1 MYLSNIKIKNF
12 RLFSSIKLT
21 LNPGLNVIAG
31 ENNSGKTA
39 LIDAIRLALDTNSAE
54 WNRVKEDDFNSASN
68 EFSIELEFDGI
79 TVEQASIFVEHL
91 THKNTSGEERSSVL
105 HVKLSAKLTNNI
117 RRGNRFINTEF
128 RSGLDGSG
136 PQIERGI
143 RDYLSATYLKPL
155 RDAEQELSSGR
166 SSRLAQILAS
176 KRELRP
182 DTDDF
187 KALLEVFI
195 QASGSFKDNSSI
207 IRNQDDIA
215 SLVKKLSF
223 KNTPF
228 KPSIQMTGDKPFSE
242 MNETEKARS
251 FSDILERLNL
261 VLDTD
266 KPRQGL
272 GYNNILFMATELLL
286 LKQEEGQFPL
296 LLIEE
301 PEAHLHPQL
310 QMKFLQYLKNWQAEG
325 DELGPQIFLTT
336 HSPNLASKAPLESV
350 IIMNEGTAF
359 PLRKGE
365 TLLEDDDYV
374 FLEKFLD
381 VTKANLFFARGILI
395 VEGDAEAILLPTIAE
410 LLGRNLEDYG
420 VSIVNVGSTAFARFA
435 KIFLRKNNDDDSPVM
450 PMKVAVLRDLDLWP
464 ASAEKTGG
472 NPHGFKEKKEPNE
485 KGHGG
490 NLAYWLDPTKADQVP
505 SKIEALQK
513 GIHEQNVR
521 VQVSDE
527 WTFEY
532 CLIKSGLHSEIATSL
547 NCELADFPEDP
558 EGRAV
563 ALYNEIESSSK
574 KTELAYSLSS
584 ELTRNYSRQGGAD
597 MLRSRLPSYILEAID
612 HVTEEHSDANVPS
625 EAPVA
630 PAVMAAAAEDGSDVY
645 SGSED
650 HDG

>member
-12 RLFSSIKLT
+12 RLFSSLKLK
-21 LNPGLNVIAG
+21 LNPRLNVIAG

-91 THKNTSGEERSSVL
+91 THIKTSSDERSSVL
-105 HVKLSAKLTNNI
+105 HVKLSATLSNNL
-117 RRGNRFINTEF
+117 RRGTRLIKTEF
-128 RSGLDGSG
+128 RSGLGGSG
-136 PQIERGI
+136 PQIEREI

-176 KRELRP
+176 KKELRP
-182 DTDDF
+182 ETKDF

-195 QASGSFKDNSSI
+195 NASGDFKGNSSI
-207 IRNQDDIA
+207 TRNQADIA
-215 SLVKKLSF
+215 ELVEKLSF

-286 LKQEEGQFPL
+286 LEQEEGQFPL

-310 QMKFLQYLKNWQAEG
+310 QMKFLQYLNNWKPE
-325 DELGPQIFLTT
+325 DDKWGPQIFLTT
-336 HSPNLASKAPLESV
+336 HSPNLASKAPLESI
-350 IIMNEGTAF
+350 IIMNEGKAF

-365 TLLEDDDYV
+365 TLLEDGDYV

-381 VTKANLFFARGILI
+381 VTKANLFFARGIII

-410 LLGRNLEDYG
+410 LIGRNLEDYG

-435 KIFLRKNNDDDSPVM
+435 KIFLRTNIGEDSPVI
-450 PMKVAVLRDLDLWP
+450 PVKVSVLRDLDLWP
-464 ASAEKTGG
+464 TSAEKTEG
-472 NPHGFKEKKEPNE
+472 NPHGFKVRKEPNAQ
-485 KGHGG
+485 GLGG
-490 NLAYWLDPTKADQVP
+490 NLTYWLDPTKADQV
-505 SKIEALQK
+505 SDKIEGLRK
-513 GIHEQNVR
+513 GVHAQNVR
-521 VQVSDE
+521 VHVSDE

-547 NCELADFPEDP
+547 NCNLAEFPADPEDC
-558 EGRAV
+558 AI
-563 ALYNEIESSSK
+563 ALYKEIESSSK
-574 KTELAYSLSS
+574 KTELAYLLSS
-584 ELTRNYSRQGGAD
+584 ELISKYSVEGGAGL
-597 MLRSRLPSYILEAID
+597 LRNRLPGYILEAID
-612 HVTEEHSDANVPS
+612 HVTEKHSDTNVLS
-625 EAPVA
+625 KASVT
-630 PAVMAAAAEDGSDVY
+630 AAAKDGSDVY
-645 SGSED
+645 SSSVD
-650 HDG
+650 HD